1 MAELQEF
8 KCPCCGGAIGFDS
21 TIQKMKCPYCGN
33 EMESGFL
40 TSDARCTAWRRKKH
54 DM

>member
-1 MAELQEF
+1 
-8 KCPCCGGAIGFDS
+8 
-21 TIQKMKCPYCGN
+21 
-33 EMESGFL
+33 MESGFL